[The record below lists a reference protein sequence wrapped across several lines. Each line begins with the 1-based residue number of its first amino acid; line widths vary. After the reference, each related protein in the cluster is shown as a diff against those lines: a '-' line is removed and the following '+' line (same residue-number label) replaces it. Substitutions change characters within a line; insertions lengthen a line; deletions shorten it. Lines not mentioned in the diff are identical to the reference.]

1 MRPGPL
7 SLLVT
12 LLLLP
17 CYLQAEQAP
26 RQPLAAATSAESQFD
41 QLEQRLAV
49 SEQQR
54 ETLNAESQRLRQ
66 DNQRL
71 KLQLKTAQAAAPE
84 RLVSEQQMWFA
95 IGAGCAVLGVLV
107 GALLR
112 GGRRSRREWLN

>member
-7 SLLVT
+7 SLLLT

-17 CYLQAEQAP
+17 CHLQAEQEP
-26 RQPLAAATSAESQFD
+26 PQPLAAATSAETQFD
-41 QLEQRLAV
+41 SLEQRLAV

-54 ETLNAESQRLRQ
+54 ETLNAESQRLRK

-71 KLQLKTAQAAAPE
+71 KLQLKTAQAAAPQP
-84 RLVSEQQMWFA
+84 LVSEQQMWFA
-95 IGAGCAVLGVLV
+95 IGAGCAILGVLV

-112 GGRRSRREWLN
+112 SGRRSRREWLN

>member
-7 SLLVT
+7 SLL
-12 LLLLP
+12 LILLLP
-17 CYLQAEQAP
+17 CPLLAEQDP
-26 RQPLAAATSAESQFD
+26 QQPLSEVAAAQME
-41 QLEQRLAV
+41 EQRLIA

-54 ETLNAESQRLRQ
+54 EALSAEIQRLRQ

-71 KLQLKTAQAAAPE
+71 KLQLKTAQAAIPE

-95 IGAGCAVLGVLV
+95 IGAGCAVSGVLV

-112 GGRRSRREWLN
+112 NGRRSRREWLN